1 MEKRVL
7 IQELLRHR
15 YAHRGLHA
23 KPTIPENSMAA
34 FARAVEAGYGIEL
47 DLHLTRDGKLAVIH
61 DASLKR
67 TCGVDLKIED
77 LTLAEARDYPLE
89 ESDERIP
96 EFCDFF
102 ASGGRQGA
110 VGRGIESGGA

>member
-1 MEKRVL
+1 M
-7 IQELLRHR
+7 
-15 YAHRGLHA
+15 
-23 KPTIPENSMAA
+23 
-34 FARAVEAGYGIEL
+34 
-47 DLHLTRDGKLAVIH
+47 TRDGKLAVIH

-77 LTLAEARDYPLE
+77 LTLAGGAGLSAGGKRRTHSRVL
-89 ESDERIP
+89 R
-96 EFCDFF
+96 FF